1 MGLKLTKP
9 PYSALN
15 DTLTDLSLSLSLQVI
30 LDASIREKTITSDI
44 SICYLRHQ
52 SIYSTTEHSKK
63 KCTFIT
69 KTTLKKKNIIKQF
82 PQIEYKKGSEKKSLT
97 HDRFKF

>member
-1 MGLKLTKP
+1 MGLKLTKL

-44 SICYLRHQ
+44 SICYLRQ
-52 SIYSTTEHSKK
+52 PSKAFTQQLNTQKTSALVLLRLRWKK
-63 KCTFIT
+63 K
-69 KTTLKKKNIIKQF
+69 LIIKQF
-82 PQIEYKKGSEKKSLT
+82 PQIEYKKGSEKNL
-97 HDRFKF
+97 